1 MRTNVLMFAVAAI
14 ALTDCSKGSEPEST
28 DGPGAVDIDTS
39 ASDAGGLGTDGSD
52 AHCSGCDLGQTCDGG
67 QCSDGCVAKPESTPD
82 WGCSKSHSE
91 RVACSPGIIPPAAW
105 ECESYRAAV
114 PPRDYG
120 TFCCAT
126 NAR

>member
-1 MRTNVLMFAVAAI
+1 MWTNVLMLAVAAI
-14 ALTDCSKGSEPEST
+14 ALTDCSKGSEPEPAGGS
-28 DGPGAVDIDTS
+28 GAAGGGS
-39 ASDAGGLGTDGSD
+39 PASDAAGLGTDSD

-67 QCSDGCVAKPESTPD
+67 QCTDGCVAKPESTPD

-105 ECESYRAAV
+105 ECEPYPTAV

-120 TFCCAT
+120 TFCCGT
-126 NAR
+126 NVP